1 MKNIVKSFI
10 ILFFTSQV
18 MSADFENL
26 QLLEFDSNS
35 ELNKY
40 MRNLKTA
47 LGVKCSYCHDM
58 ENKALDNPHK
68 EITREMIIL
77 TRTINRHLLS
87 LKDDDEKDTVELVT
101 CWTCHKGNT
110 KVEYN
115 KPEDD

>member
-1 MKNIVKSFI
+1 MKYIVKSLIIFI
-10 ILFFTSQV
+10 FTSQL
-18 MSADFENL
+18 MPADFENL
-26 QLLEFDSNS
+26 QLLEFDSKKD
-35 ELNKY
+35 LKKY
-40 MRNLKTA
+40 MKTLNTA

-58 ENKALDNPHK
+58 DDKALDNPHK

-87 LKDDDEKDTVELVT
+87 LKNEDEKDTVELVT

-110 KVEYN
+110 KVEYH